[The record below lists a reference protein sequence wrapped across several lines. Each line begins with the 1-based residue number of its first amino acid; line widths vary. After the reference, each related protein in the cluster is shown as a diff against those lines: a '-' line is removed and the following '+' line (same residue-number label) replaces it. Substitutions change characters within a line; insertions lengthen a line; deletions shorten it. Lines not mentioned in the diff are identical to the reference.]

1 MKQII
6 MVSIGIVVLGLMVGC
21 EPDKITVEVPV
32 SAIEKARKGEVVYL
46 KARAEGAS
54 EIAPDSILEKKE
66 QVQQIVARALGEGG
80 RVNLRKRSAGLAFSA
95 QWKIPFFKQ
104 GNTPKTADGYPLWL
118 VLSKDEDRLVLLA
131 NQSRINSMNEKLDDL
146 DFMFEKI
153 SELGM
158 TEIVFNNDGNEPFS
172 YKVYGVFIDSKPKIA
187 WTEKVAPGDES
198 TVAFGRK
205 SEDSIWHETA
215 PVVFL
220 SEK

>member
-6 MVSIGIVVLGLMVGC
+6 IMSFGIVALGLMVGC

-54 EIAPDSILEKKE
+54 EMAPDSILEKKD
-66 QVQQIVARALGEGG
+66 QVQQIVSQALGEGG
-80 RVNLRKRSAGLAFSA
+80 RVNLRKRSVGLAFSA
-95 QWKIPFFKQ
+95 LWKIPLFKQ
-104 GNTPKTADGYPLWL
+104 GNTPKTADSYPIWL
-118 VLSKDEDRLVLLA
+118 VLTKDEDRLLLVT
-131 NQSRINSMNEKLDDL
+131 NQSRIDAMNEKLDDL

-158 TEIVFNNDGNEPFS
+158 TELVFNNDGNEPFN
-172 YKVYGVFIDSKPKIA
+172 YKVYGVFIDGKPKA
-187 WTEKVAPGDES
+187 VCTVKVEPGDES

-205 SEDSIWHETA
+205 SEDSIWHEV
-215 PVVFL
+215 PPFVML
-220 SEK
+220 SGK